1 MATIRESTLTRL
13 QAVSLAVLL
22 AIVVGSVFH
31 QIHVSDAPFLTRG
44 IGATWIGYPFVPSS
58 GAVPV
63 LRDDIPAYTFERS
76 FELAAPPPTATLRAR
91 GLRSLEIS
99 VNGSAVLWDQPL
111 SNWKDSFEVDVTP
124 KLRPGENLLRVR
136 VRNPSGPPLL
146 QLTLLGEGLAVRT
159 DERWSVSGPG
169 LVLARA
175 APADDTQLF
184 ADAYIMPNMAESF
197 ASHALLLGAIFLVFA
212 GISAALQKRDSSAY
226 LARLPE
232 YALIAVTLYWFAVF
246 AFKVAKLPVMM
257 GFDIPAHLAYIDYL
271 IEHRSLPRA
280 NESWSTYHPP
290 LFYLLTTGFVLLFD
304 AVRESTSGQ
313 IIYRL
318 VSSAAGLSIVWATWL
333 CARRFFD
340 RDPIKTTG
348 AVLFAGLVPM
358 NLYVSAYVSNESLLA
373 LWSTFAILLAIEAIS
388 NERPGFVQ
396 WLAIGAALGLA
407 IATKFSGLILVPVV
421 TLVVATKV
429 ALLDGDAAQKRS
441 LRGVAALSTMLA
453 TTAFVG
459 GGWYLRNYLHFGQ
472 WVIWNVDLPGAT
484 TWWEHPGFHTAAY
497 YLRFGEVLDHPFY
510 AGFSSFWDGVYS
522 TFWGDGLL
530 AGMVG
535 ATTRHP
541 YWNYELMT
549 VGYWF
554 VLPASL
560 ILGWGCVA
568 LLVRAFR
575 APTLHARIGASFV
588 FVVIFA
594 MMFSLVIVTFGVPY
608 YAQAKAF
615 YVLGAIL
622 PLSLAAGLGF
632 AQLDERLAALHT
644 TGASGLRIVFHAWL
658 GTTMTL
664 IVLTYLG

>member
-13 QAVSLAVLL
+13 QIVSLAVLL

-31 QIHVSDAPFLTRG
+31 QVHVSDAPFLTRG
-44 IGATWIGYPFVPSS
+44 SGATWIGYPFVPSS

-63 LRDDIPAYTFERS
+63 LRDDVPPYTFERS
-76 FELAAPPPTATLRAR
+76 FDLAAPPPAATLRAR

-99 VNGSAVLWDQPL
+99 VNGSAVLWDAPL
-111 SNWKDSFEVDVTP
+111 SNWKDSFEVDVAS
-124 KLRPGENLLRVR
+124 KLRPGQNLLRVR
-136 VRNPSGPPLL
+136 VRNASGPPLL
-146 QLTLLGEGLAVRT
+146 QLALTGEGLAVET
-159 DERWSVSGPG
+159 DARWSVSAPG
-169 LVLARA
+169 LTTAMA
-175 APADDTQLF
+175 TPANDTQLF
-184 ADAYIMPNMAESF
+184 ADAYIMPDMAESF
-197 ASHALLLGAIFLVFA
+197 ANNALLLGVLFLVFA
-212 GISAALQKRDSSAY
+212 GLSAALHKRDTTAH
-226 LARLPE
+226 LARLPD
-232 YALIAVTLYWFAVF
+232 YALVAVTLYWLAVF
-246 AFKVAKLPVMM
+246 AFKMAKLPVMM

-271 IEHRSLPRA
+271 IENRSLPRA

-304 AVRESTSGQ
+304 AVRESASGQ
-313 IIYRL
+313 VVYRL
-318 VSSAAGLSIVWATWL
+318 VSSTAGLSIVWATWL

-388 NERPGFVQ
+388 SERPGFVQ
-396 WLAIGAALGLA
+396 WTSIGAALGLA

-421 TLVVATKV
+421 ILVVATKI
-429 ALLDGDAAQKRS
+429 ALLDDDAVHKRS
-441 LRGVAALSTMLA
+441 VRGAAALFTMLA

-459 GGWYLRNYLHFGQ
+459 GGWYLRNYLHFGE

-484 TWWEHPGFHTAAY
+484 AWWEHPGFHTAAY
-497 YLRFGEVLDHPFY
+497 YLRFGEVFDHPFY

-549 VGYWF
+549 VGYWL

-560 ILGWGCVA
+560 ILAWGCVA

-575 APTLHARIGASFV
+575 APTLRGRIAASFV

-594 MMFSLVIVTFGVPY
+594 MVFSLMIVTFSVPY

-615 YVLGAIL
+615 YVLGAVL

-632 AQLDERLAALHT
+632 AHVDERLAAK
-644 TGASGLRIVFHAWL
+644 GASGLRIVFHAWL